1 MTNIEIRFLGG
12 FEVRRGGLPIEG
24 FESKKVRALLA
35 YLLLNRGQGIS
46 RDRLAGLLWPEENDD
61 SSRQNL
67 RQAVYNLR
75 STLANGGRDEELVL
89 ANQQEVRL
97 NPKAEL
103 WLDTS
108 EFEAAAWSGISGR
121 GEAAV
126 KALAT
131 AGQLYR
137 GDLLAGFYVK
147 DSDLFEDW
155 LGAER
160 ERYRETAAS
169 AARTLMA
176 LYENRADWNNGIRA
190 ARKLTE
196 IDPLSEE
203 AYRNVMRFYALS
215 GRRGRAL
222 AQYEELRR
230 LLDTELGV
238 EPSAETVALHR
249 ALLSQEV
256 AAQAPAS
263 SEGPSGPFIPL
274 VGRDAALRELG
285 QIWAEVRKGR
295 PQLTLVEGERG
306 VGKTRL
312 LRTFVHQAAG
322 GDRVMVLQ
330 SRCWEPAAH
339 GLEPIAEAVTSLP
352 SEAGDDRRR
361 FSDSGALRIAAGTIP
376 LIHALRPDL
385 RPGGRGADPVPP
397 AAALAAFL
405 REVSSGTG
413 ADRRPVPLILL
424 LDDLER
430 AGRATLELLVDVLPL
445 LEGSIWILTS
455 FRPEEVDADHPLAD
469 ALPRLTA
476 QGNVRRIALE
486 RLDATAVERLAS
498 SLTGGEHA
506 DLAACLG
513 AGGCLPL
520 ALAERINLLADEG
533 AIAAAEGI
541 WVVKR
546 PLGEVQLPSVL
557 QELVLKRVA
566 LLPATSRRLLALAAV
581 IGDRFDT
588 ELLEAADGEHRA
600 VVEAAIEILVERWLV
615 RPSLR
620 SWVASRRERD
630 LVLWS
635 GGVRRGI
642 FEFAQRSIRTIL
654 YHQLDPTRRRSMH
667 QRVAAALGRRHAAAP
682 AAAAE
687 QLAHHHVQAGDWKE
701 AVPYLKLAGDR
712 ASHSHDPA
720 AALQYYDRA
729 LRGLEQ
735 LEQTAPRQER
745 GALQEMRQQVT
756 SARTRLLERSA
767 PPAAGTPAAGK
778 RQPAAR

>member
-1 MTNIEIRFLGG
+1 MTNIEIRLLGG
-12 FEVRRGGLPIEG
+12 FEVRRGALPVEG
-24 FESKKVRALLA
+24 FESKKVRALFA
-35 YLLLNRGQGIS
+35 YLLLNRDQGIS
-46 RDRLAGLLWPEENDD
+46 RDRLAGLLWPEESDD

-75 STLANGGRDEELVL
+75 STLAGAARAEELIL
-89 ANQQEVRL
+89 ANQQEVRF
-97 NPKAEL
+97 NPKADV
-103 WLDTS
+103 WLDTA

-121 GEAAV
+121 GEAAA

-160 ERYRETAAS
+160 ERYRETAAG

-176 LYENRADWNNGIRA
+176 LYEGRADWNNGIRA
-190 ARKLTE
+190 ARKLAE
-196 IDPLSEE
+196 IDPLNEE

-222 AQYEELRR
+222 AQYEELKR

-238 EPSAETVALHR
+238 EPAAETVALHR

-256 AAQAPAS
+256 AAQSAVGSA
-263 SEGPSGPFIPL
+263 EPSGPFIPL

-285 QIWAEVRKGR
+285 GIWAEVRKGR

-322 GDRVMVLQ
+322 GDRVIVLQ

-352 SEAGDDRRR
+352 SEAGDDRHR
-361 FSDSGALRIAAGTIP
+361 FSDSGALRMVAGTIP

-385 RPGGRGADPVPP
+385 RPSGGGVEPVTP
-397 AAALAAFL
+397 AAALAVFL
-405 REVSSGTG
+405 RALSSGSG
-413 ADRRPVPLILL
+413 AQRRPAPLILL

-430 AGRATLELLVDVLPL
+430 AGRATIELLVDLLPL
-445 LEGSIWILTS
+445 LQDSIWILTS
-455 FRPEEVDADHPLAD
+455 FRPEEVEADHPLAD
-469 ALPRLTA
+469 ALPRLA
-476 QGNVRRIALE
+476 AHGNVRRIALG
-486 RLDATAVERLAS
+486 RLDAAAVDRLAS
-498 SLTGGEHA
+498 SLTGGENA

-533 AIAAAEGI
+533 AIAAAEGS
-541 WVVKR
+541 WVIR
-546 PLGEVQLPSVL
+546 RALGSVELPSEL
-557 QELVLKRVA
+557 HELVLRRVA

-588 ELLEAADGEHRA
+588 ELLEAADGEHRS
-600 VVEAAIEILVERWLV
+600 VVEAAVEILVERWLV

-635 GGVRRGI
+635 GGVRRGV

-654 YHQLDPTRRRSMH
+654 YHQLDQGRRRSMH
-667 QRVAAALGRRHAAAP
+667 QRVAAALERRHVAAP

-687 QLAHHHVQAGDWKE
+687 QLAYHHVQAGDWQE

-712 ASHSHDPA
+712 AGKGHDPA

-735 LEQTAPRQER
+735 LERTAARKER
-745 GALQEMRQQVT
+745 GHFQDLRQQIVAART
-756 SARTRLLERSA
+756 ALSAR
-767 PPAAGTPAAGK
+767 PAALPAGR
-778 RQPAAR
+778 RQPATR